1 MRRHLLIFSVLFL
14 AAAPF
19 AAFSVSAQTIDRLS
33 SLSIYPNPFDS
44 RTQAATIEYSLNGDA
59 SVSIDLYNV
68 FGIKLRGWTHQPGA
82 DGGRRGVNRLIWRG
96 RDDVGVKV
104 SKGIYF
110 AVVRAGGA
118 RRVRMIGVIH

>member
-1 MRRHLLIFSVLFL
+1 MILFL

-19 AAFSVSAQTIDRLS
+19 VAFSVSAQTIDHLGALS
-33 SLSIYPNPFDS
+33 VYPNPFDS
-44 RTQAATIEYSLNGDA
+44 RQKAATIEYTLDA
-59 SVSIDLYNV
+59 PAEVSIDLYNL
-68 FGIKLRGWTHQPGA
+68 FGNEVQAWSYAAGA
-82 DGGRRGVNRLIWRG
+82 IGGRRGVNRQLWKG
-96 RDDVGVKV
+96 RNAHGTRV